1 MGLDT
6 HQTSLFLFLQEFL
19 ENLQVDNKPSIIASS
34 FSGRLA
40 TEFAIRYSNTIDK
53 LVLAAPAGT
62 KSLFTH
68 AFLHYI
74 FAAHTHAYED
84 ALTAFRN
91 MVYDPSIVTADLI
104 KDFMNRIY
112 LPHALDVIDS
122 ALKESSKS
130 PQLNGRL
137 SKTL

>member
-1 MGLDT
+1 LGLDT
-6 HQTSLFLFLQEFL
+6 QQTSLFLFLQEFL

-34 FSGRLA
+34 FSGPLA
-40 TEFAIRYSNTIDK
+40 TEFAIRLSNTIDK

-84 ALTAFRN
+84 ALTALE
-91 MVYDPSIVTADLI
+91 IW
-104 KDFMNRIY
+104 FMIPV
-112 LPHALDVIDS
+112 L
-122 ALKESSKS
+122 
-130 PQLNGRL
+130 
-137 SKTL
+137 